1 MCNLNVA
8 TNYSF
13 TNRDGVRTDETTWFR
28 VSVWGRQ
35 AENCARYLA
44 KGRKVL
50 VVGRVSARAYT
61 ANDGEVR
68 ASLEIRASTVQFLS
82 GRGEDEDVAGRGFGS
97 SGGYSGSSRDSG
109 TRIDESQAVS
119 GGEGRRSSGTTL
131 DAEDEGDIP
140 F

>member
-1 MCNLNVA
+1 M
-8 TNYSF
+8 
-13 TNRDGVRTDETTWFR
+13 RTDETTWFR
-28 VSVWGRQ
+28 VAVFGRQ
-35 AENCARYLA
+35 AEPCARYLA

-82 GRGEDEDVAGRGFGS
+82 GRGEDEDVPGGGGGYGS
-97 SGGYSGSSRDSG
+97 SGDYSGSSRDSG
-109 TRIDESQAVS
+109 VRIDESQAVS